1 MRPSIPACALALLGA
16 PAPLAAQYT
25 PPAKIPAERLEA
37 LKRMST
43 PGVEHSRL
51 ARREGSYAT
60 VTRHF
65 AAAGAA
71 GAEVTGKAELR
82 MILGGRFLHEE
93 YRSDRTGG
101 PEGARLLAFDGTL
114 GRYQAAWA
122 TAGSTALVHLEG
134 EAQEGGALL
143 VLRGT
148 LHDADKEPLS
158 LRVHIREVDPD
169 RFLVVVGGDERGQGP
184 RQETLYTRVKP
195 AAK

>member
-1 MRPSIPACALALLGA
+1 VRHPSILSALLA
-16 PAPLAAQYT
+16 AAPLAAQYT
-25 PPAKIPAERLEA
+25 PPAKLPVERLEA

-43 PGVEHSRL
+43 PGVEHGRL
-51 ARREGSYAT
+51 ARREGSYTT

-71 GAEVTGKAELR
+71 GSEVTGKAELR
-82 MILGGRFLHEE
+82 MILGGRFLLEE

-122 TAGSTALVHLEG
+122 NAGSTALVHLEG
-134 EAQEGGALL
+134 EAKDGGALIA
-143 VLRGT
+143 LRGT
-148 LHDADKEPLS
+148 LHDVDKEALT
-158 LRVHIREVDPD
+158 LRVHIREIDPD
-169 RFLVVVGGDERGQGP
+169 RFLVVVGGDEQGQGP

-195 AAK
+195 AAKP